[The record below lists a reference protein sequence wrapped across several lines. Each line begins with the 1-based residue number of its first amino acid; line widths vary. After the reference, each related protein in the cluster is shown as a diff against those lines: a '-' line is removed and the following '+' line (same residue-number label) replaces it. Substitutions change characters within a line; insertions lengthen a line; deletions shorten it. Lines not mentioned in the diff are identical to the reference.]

1 MLEITKKVE
10 ELRKLMVISNEKL
23 EMANLKIQEQNLKLS
38 EYSEELTCWRQ
49 KDINGVNAIA
59 FQRLNDTRNRIAELE
74 KAHSDRLELIGRSH
88 NLMKSEYDLNE
99 SVVNESDF
107 VSDLGMIMK
116 TVSQLHQQIRME
128 LDD

>member
-1 MLEITKKVE
+1 M
-10 ELRKLMVISNEKL
+10 
-23 EMANLKIQEQNLKLS
+23 
-38 EYSEELTCWRQ
+38 TCWRQ

-74 KAHSDRLELIGRSH
+74 KAHADRLDLISRSN

-99 SVVNESDF
+99 LDVNESDF